1 MIIMLLIMLD
11 NVGMCW
17 QLDIDELAQ
26 VFQSMT
32 LELIL

>member
-1 MIIMLLIMLD
+1 MIIMLD
-11 NVGMCW
+11 NADMCW